1 MAPEAA
7 EAMVELYCRA
17 LKMPTLRKGFRQV
30 VRDSQLVGA
39 SMPEFLSSCLAH
51 EIEGRHQSAMAA
63 RMKQARFPSI
73 KTLDSFDFAAVPG
86 LDKNKILGMADGSF
100 IREHENVIL
109 LGNSGLGKTHL
120 AIALGIRAVQAGYRV
135 RFVTVPALVQ
145 ELVQAEREFRMPKLL
160 KGWDT
165 VDLVI
170 ADELGYVSLG
180 PGGPLLF
187 QFLAQRYE
195 KSSVLMTSNLEFSR
209 WAEVFGDVTMT
220 AALLDRLTHHVHTF
234 VLTGQS
240 YRLRQSRNRME
251 VTAPI
256 GASLPPAGPSGSDDG
271 GAG

>member
-1 MAPEAA
+1 MVSHEAA
-7 EAMVELYCRA
+7 ESMVELYCRA
-17 LKMPTLRKGFRQV
+17 LKMPTLRKGFKQIL
-30 VRDSQLVGA
+30 RDSQANGN
-39 SMPEFLSSCLAH
+39 SMAEFLSSCLAH
-51 EIEGRHQSAMAA
+51 EIEGRQQSAMAT
-63 RMKQARFPSI
+63 RMKMAKFPTV
-73 KTLDSFDFAAVPG
+73 KTLDSFDFAAVPT
-86 LDKNKILGMADGSF
+86 LDKAKILALADGSF
-100 IREHENVIL
+100 IRERENLVL

-120 AIALGIRAVQAGYRV
+120 AIALGVRAIQAGYRV

-145 ELVQAEREFRMPKLL
+145 ELVQAEREFRLPKLL
-160 KGWDT
+160 KSWEK

-195 KSSVLMTSNLEFSR
+195 KSSVVITSNLEFSR

-240 YRLRQSRNRME
+240 YRLKQSKSRSE
-251 VTAPI
+251 VTKPKETAMR
-256 GASLPPAGPSGSDDG
+256 SDQETPSDAGSD
-271 GAG
+271 